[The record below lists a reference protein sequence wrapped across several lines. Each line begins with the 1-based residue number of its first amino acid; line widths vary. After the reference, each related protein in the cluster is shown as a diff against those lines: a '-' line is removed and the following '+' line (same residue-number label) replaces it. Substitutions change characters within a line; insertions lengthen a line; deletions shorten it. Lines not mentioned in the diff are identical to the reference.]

1 MFRPAAAET
10 ARASCTSAEAGA
22 QRLLPDT
29 RGAAPDHEASVLLM
43 IRDVDRGGR
52 TGGDGRTDAWS
63 RAIVGGAL
71 YAPTALEPRGSRR
84 SHLALY
90 ERCVTP
96 RVLRNIGGE
105 PGSGS
110 FPGVDDL
117 LFGDAVLLGQL
128 GEHHVGRPFVGR
140 LDM

>member
-1 MFRPAAAET
+1 
-10 ARASCTSAEAGA
+10 
-22 QRLLPDT
+22 
-29 RGAAPDHEASVLLM
+29 M
-43 IRDVDRGGR
+43 IRDVDRGKR
-52 TGGDGRTDAWS
+52 TGGDGRADAWS

-71 YAPTALEPRGSRR
+71 YAPTTLEPRGSRR
-84 SHLALY
+84 THLALN

-96 RVLRNIGGE
+96 HVLRNIGGE

-117 LFGDAVLLGQL
+117 LFGDAVLLCQL